1 MICFKESDAVTIS
14 KGVIKKTL
22 RLLTEIHEEDVI
34 CLNSETSVCIYSRGF
49 STVKTVRQGKLY
61 VYVGKRT
68 SEKTICAVRARM

>member
-49 STVKTVRQGKLY
+49 STVKTVRQGKMY
-61 VYVGKRT
+61 VYVVKFL
-68 SEKTICAVRARM
+68 SDKNVCAVRACM